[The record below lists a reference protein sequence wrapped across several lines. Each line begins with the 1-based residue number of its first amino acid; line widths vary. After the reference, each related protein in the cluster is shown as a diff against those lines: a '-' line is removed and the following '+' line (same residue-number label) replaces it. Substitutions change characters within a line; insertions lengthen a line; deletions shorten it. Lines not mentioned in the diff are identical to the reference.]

1 MLPSTAPLLTEIVRN
16 AAHPLTGSSSD
27 YDSLLELIGDA
38 RFVLLGE
45 ASHGTHEF
53 YRERAKITKRLI
65 REKGFNAVALEADWP
80 DAYRVHRYVQ
90 GDNTDADATQAL
102 SGFRRFPSWMWRNA
116 DVLDFVGWMRSHND
130 ALEPSSRV
138 GIFGMDLYSMH
149 ASIARVLRYL
159 DEVDPEAAQ
168 RARVR
173 YGCFDTFGCDPQAYG
188 YATGLGLQPS
198 CEDEAISQLVELQR
212 SSLRYARIDGIA
224 GLERFFDTAQN
235 AAVVRDAEEYYR
247 AMFQRTISSWN
258 LRDRHMVET
267 LNALVGYLDRRQP
280 PAKVVVWAHNSHV
293 GDARATQMGHAGEWN
308 IGQLVRQQYGNE
320 CRSIGFTTYT
330 GTVTAASAWDSPAER
345 KQVRPARRDSFEGL
359 FHEVGLP
366 AFSLRL
372 GEHSH
377 AGYRLRESML
387 ERAIGV
393 IYLPA
398 SELASHYFLASLSD
412 QFDAIIHFDETR
424 AVEPLEPVSTGDE
437 GEPAETFPSGI

>member
-1 MLPSTAPLLTEIVRN
+1 MQSSNAPPLTEIIRN
-16 AAHPLTGSSSD
+16 AAHPLTGSSGD
-27 YDSLLELIGDA
+27 YDSVLELVGDA

-90 GDNTDADATQAL
+90 GDNADADASEAL
-102 SGFRRFPSWMWRNA
+102 SGFKRFPSWMWRNA

-130 ALEPSSRV
+130 ALEPSRRV
-138 GIFGMDLYSMH
+138 GLFGMDLYSMH
-149 ASIARVLRYL
+149 ASIERVLEYL
-159 DEVDPEAAQ
+159 DEVDPAAAH
-168 RARVR
+168 RARGR
-173 YGCFDTFGCDPQAYG
+173 YSCFDTFGCDPQAYG
-188 YATGLGLQPS
+188 HFTGLGLEPS
-198 CEDEAISQLVELQR
+198 CENEAVAQLMELQR
-212 SSLRYARIDGIA
+212 HSLRYARIDGLT
-224 GLERFFDTAQN
+224 GVERFFDAEQN

-258 LRDRHMVET
+258 LRDRHMVDT
-267 LNALVGYLDRRQP
+267 LNALVGYLDRLQP

-308 IGQLVRQQYGNE
+308 IGQLVRQQYGNA
-320 CRSIGFTTYT
+320 CRSVGFTTYT
-330 GTVTAASAWDSPAER
+330 GTVTAASGWDSPAER
-345 KQVRPARRDSFEGL
+345 KQVLPARPDSFEGL
-359 FHEVGLP
+359 FHKVGLP

-393 IYLPA
+393 VYLPA

-412 QFDAIIHFDETR
+412 QFDAVLHFDETR
-424 AVEPLEPVSTGDE
+424 AVEPLEPVSSGDE
-437 GEPAETFPSGI
+437 DEPPETFPSGM

>member
-1 MLPSTAPLLTEIVRN
+1 MARSLTRRLSDTLV
-16 AAHPLTGSSSD
+16 PLTGNAADTAELFSSIA
-27 YDSLLELIGDA
+27 EA
-38 RFVLLGE
+38 RVISIGE
-45 ASHGTHEF
+45 ATHGSHEF
-53 YRERAKITKRLI
+53 YRERSEMTKKLI
-65 REKGFNAVALEADWP
+65 AEHGVTAVCIEGDWP

-90 GDNTDADATQAL
+90 GDNTDTDASEAL
-102 SGFRRFPSWMWRNA
+102 SGFKRFPSWMWRNA

-130 ALEPSSRV
+130 ALDASRRV

-149 ASIARVLRYL
+149 ASIERVLHYL
-159 DEVDPEAAQ
+159 DEVDPAAAR
-168 RARVR
+168 RARGR

-188 YATGLGLQPS
+188 HFTGLGLEPS
-198 CEDEAISQLVELQR
+198 CEDEAVAQLIELQHK
-212 SSLRYARIDGIA
+212 SLHYSRIDGLA
-224 GLERFFDTAQN
+224 GMERFFDAEQN

-258 LRDRHMVET
+258 LRDRHMVDT
-267 LNALVGYLDRRQP
+267 LNALVSYLDRLQP

-308 IGQLVRQQYGNE
+308 IGQLVRQQYGNA
-320 CRSIGFTTYT
+320 CRTIGLTTYT
-330 GTVTAASAWDSPAER
+330 GTVTAASGWDSPAER
-345 KQVRPARRDSFEGL
+345 KQVRPARPDSFEGL
-359 FHEVGLP
+359 FHKVGLP

-377 AGYRLRESML
+377 AGFRLRESML

-393 IYLPA
+393 VYLPA

-412 QFDAIIHFDETR
+412 QFDAVLHFDETR
-424 AVEPLEPVSTGDE
+424 AVEPLEPVSAQGE

>member
-1 MLPSTAPLLTEIVRN
+1 MLPSTAPLLTEIIRN

-27 YDSLLELIGDA
+27 YDSLLKLIGDA

-53 YRERAKITKRLI
+53 YRERAKITQRLI

-90 GDNTDADATQAL
+90 GDNTDPDATQAL
-102 SGFRRFPSWMWRNA
+102 SGFKRFPSWMWRNA
-116 DVLDFVGWMRSHND
+116 DVLDFIGWMRSHND
-130 ALEPSSRV
+130 ALESSRRV

-149 ASIARVLRYL
+149 ASIERVLRYL

-168 RARVR
+168 RARGR

-198 CEDEAISQLVELQR
+198 CENEAVSQLIELQH
-212 SSLRYARIDGIA
+212 SSLRYARIDGLV
-224 GLERFFDTAQN
+224 GLERFFDTEQN
-235 AAVVRDAEEYYR
+235 AHVVRDAEEYYR
-247 AMFQRTISSWN
+247 AMFQRTVSSWN
-258 LRDRHMVET
+258 LRDRHMADT
-267 LNALVGYLDRRQP
+267 LDALVGYLDRQQP
-280 PAKVVVWAHNSHV
+280 PAKLVVWAHNSHV

-320 CRSIGFTTYT
+320 CRTIGFTTYT
-330 GTVTAASAWDSPAER
+330 GTVTAASGWDRPAER

-359 FHEVGLP
+359 FHETGIP
-366 AFSLRL
+366 AFSLRM
-372 GEHSH
+372 GESSH
-377 AGYRLRESML
+377 VGYRLRESML

-393 IYLPA
+393 VYLPA

-424 AVEPLEPVSTGDE
+424 AVEPLEPVSAGGE
-437 GEPAETFPSGI
+437 GEPDETFPSGI